1 MAFLFNKLGG
11 KLRGQKSMS
20 QIARQKA
27 TYSIA
32 ARSFS
37 TDSFKV
43 SF

>member
-11 KLRGQKSMS
+11 KLCGQRTIN
-20 QIARQKA
+20 QIVRQKA